1 MARMHLV
8 EGPVG
13 AGKSTFAASLR
24 ARHDAPHLALDAWMA
39 TLFGPDRPATGWVD
53 WYLER
58 KDRCLEQIWAVTR
71 QVLESGGD
79 VVLELGLVQ
88 RRSRESLY
96 SRVDAEAYEMT
107 VYVLDAPREVRRERV
122 LVSKLYSLAWSE
134 STWQGYEAAF
144 RRLVSMV
151 DGVERQAV
159 PWPDWAITTVIDTQS
174 VWSTV
179 WQAISCHES
188 QVTAYEKLKDLSPED
203 HEALWGKQSFYR
215 VFSTV
220 NGGRVRETDLL
231 EGIRAALISRPR

>member
-1 MARMHLV
+1 MARIHLV

-24 ARHDAPHLALDAWMA
+24 ARHAAPHLALDAWMA

-71 QVLESGGD
+71 QIVESGGD

-122 LVSKLYSLAWSE
+122 RARNLQKG
-134 STWQGYEAAF
+134 TTF
-144 RRLVSMV
+144 SM
-151 DGVERQAV
+151 EV
-159 PWPDWAITTVIDTQS
+159 PD
-174 VWSTV
+174 
-179 WQAISCHES
+179 
-188 QVTAYEKLKDLSPED
+188 
-203 HEALWGKQSFYR
+203 R
-215 VFSTV
+215 VFEMASDMWEPPDEV
-220 NGGRVRETDLL
+220 ECRDRD
-231 EGIRAALISRPR
+231 IRLIKVGDGDD